1 VKKLFEASK
10 DQVTRLIL
18 IRHGRTIKNAQSR
31 VGIIDDTPLDDIG
44 IKQARRVAERLTQYS
59 VDVLFTSPI
68 TRARQTADIIG
79 EKCSLE
85 PQIRQDLIEYDM
97 GDIRGLTIHEIKDRY
112 PDNYHKMIAWIEG
125 QPSDEIIRP
134 AYSGSEPIENIEKRV
149 LHFVDD
155 VLDHY
160 PKQVVCAVTHLA
172 MIKGHMA
179 TLFGRSVLKPM
190 NFVAQNTSITI
201 IDFEHNAPI
210 LMRFNDC
217 NHLEN
222 NIRYGKL
229 TPL

>member
-1 VKKLFEASK
+1 MTKLFEGSK
-10 DQVTRLIL
+10 EKITRLIL
-18 IRHGRTIKNAQSR
+18 VRHGRTLKNAQSR
-31 VGIIDDTPLDDIG
+31 VGIIDDTPLDEVG
-44 IKQARRVAERLTQYS
+44 VQQAEQVGKRLAQLS

-85 PQIRQDLIEYDM
+85 PQVHQDLIEYDM
-97 GDIRGLTIHEIKDRY
+97 GDIRGLTIQEIKTRY

-125 QPSDEIIRP
+125 QPSDDIIRP

-155 VLDHY
+155 VLHHY
-160 PKQVVCAVTHLA
+160 QKQVVCAVTHLA

-179 TLFGRSVLKPM
+179 TLFGRSVHKPM

-222 NIRYGKL
+222 NNRYGKL